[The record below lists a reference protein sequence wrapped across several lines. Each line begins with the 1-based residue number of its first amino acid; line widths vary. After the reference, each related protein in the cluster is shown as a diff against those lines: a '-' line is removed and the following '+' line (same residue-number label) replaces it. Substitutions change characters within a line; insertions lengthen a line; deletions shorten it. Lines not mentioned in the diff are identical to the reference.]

1 MTESSLPCEFMIDVY
16 GLRALCHL
24 PALRRNLAF
33 KILNSGRMRL
43 LSRVWQD
50 FTEILPDLA
59 QDIDSG
65 NFHKINMSAEY
76 RDCAATIAEQANS
89 GFVPRPYDSC
99 SDWYTASVC
108 RLRGYVLVTG
118 ADNVTFY
125 ERLAAC
131 AVTTINQ
138 LV

>member
-1 MTESSLPCEFMIDVY
+1 
-16 GLRALCHL
+16 
-24 PALRRNLAF
+24 
-33 KILNSGRMRL
+33 MRL

-59 QDIDSG
+59 QDVDSAH
-65 NFHKINMSAEY
+65 FHKINMSTEY
-76 RDCAATIAEQANS
+76 RECAATIAEQANS

-108 RLRGYVLVTG
+108 RLRGYILVTG

-125 ERLAAC
+125 EGLAAC
-131 AVTTINQ
+131 AVTTIDQ